1 MTALRKFFLTVVS
14 FLSFV
19 LLPLGARRDEVS
31 K

>member
-1 MTALRKFFLTVVS
+1 MRKFFLTVVS

-19 LLPLGARRDEVS
+19 LLPLGVRGQRTDEVR